1 MSTHLFRA
9 LCLSLTLTLLG
20 ACMVNPEQAS
30 LPVSESTLAL
40 DIETGNVTV
49 ALADQ
54 AMAWDGKALWQ
65 IEQSEGS
72 PRLSRQEPG
81 KETLQT
87 ISVKTENLAV
97 HESMAFGQNS
107 VWLLERDNHVQQVK
121 LTGDLGVRY
130 SFPNQPT
137 FGSLEALTWS
147 GDELWLLNKSY
158 LDSNGERFPAQFW
171 QINPETGEVLKKLSI
186 EHREFN
192 SFTHLNLTSDS
203 AYFYAVRTSI
213 FQKDEN
219 QLYRIS
225 KTTGKVESKP
235 LNKVTTGMPTI
246 FQQGQNLFGVE
257 LLEVENCEPL
267 CQGRLVK
274 LPSF

>member
-40 DIETGNVTV
+40 DVETGNVTV